1 MFQTNMKEVVL
12 QKKEIESP
20 IQISTREAPVE
31 HFTHNRGSC
40 ADKIATGSK
49 SVC

>member
-31 HFTHNRGSC
+31 LNISHTTEGHVQI
-40 ADKIATGSK
+40 K
-49 SVC
+49 